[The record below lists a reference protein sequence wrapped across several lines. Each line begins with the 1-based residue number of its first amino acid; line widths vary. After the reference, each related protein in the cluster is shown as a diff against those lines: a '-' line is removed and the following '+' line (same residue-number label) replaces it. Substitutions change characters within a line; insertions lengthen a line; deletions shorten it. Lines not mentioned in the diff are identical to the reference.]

1 MLPPEAVGK
10 RLLVHNETLL
20 GDCNRIG
27 NAPLVYRWLQPDWHA
42 IGLGHSMMKA
52 IGYGTRESERMLI
65 DYTGATGAP
74 LRLCDMFDEDDGMEL
89 LSRVDPGE

>member
-1 MLPPEAVGK
+1 
-10 RLLVHNETLL
+10 
-20 GDCNRIG
+20 
-27 NAPLVYRWLQPDWHA
+27 
-42 IGLGHSMMKA
+42 MKA